1 MRRRASTQARGFRAF
16 PALIRR
22 TVMGKQVNHLPPL
35 TLVVGGAASGKSAY
49 AERIVAATGRARL
62 YIATA
67 EVRDEEMRAKV
78 ARHREAR
85 GPDWRTVEA
94 PLDTDSALASAG
106 ADEVVLFDCA
116 TLWLTNHMLAG
127 SDLHARASHLLA
139 TVTACAAPVVIVS
152 NEVGAGI
159 VPENKLARDFRQA
172 QGQLNQQLAAAADT
186 VVTVIAGL
194 PLALKGDLP

>member
-1 MRRRASTQARGFRAF
+1 MRRRASTQARGFRPFA
-16 PALIRR
+16 ALIRHR
-22 TVMGKQVNHLPPL
+22 VMGKQVNSLPPL

-49 AERIVAATGRARL
+49 AEQIVTATGCPRL

-67 EVRDEEMRAKV
+67 EVRDAEMRTKV
-78 ARHREAR
+78 ERHRVAR

-116 TLWLTNHMLAG
+116 TLWLSNHILAG
-127 SDLHARASHLLA
+127 HDIHARTAHLLA

-152 NEVGAGI
+152 NEVGAGV
-159 VPENKLARDFRQA
+159 VPDNRLARDFRQA
-172 QGQLNQQLAAAADT
+172 QGELNQQLAAAADS